1 MEKKS
6 QFITPFVMLLAGAVS
21 LIIMMIRGVEFY
33 RMLWTLFIVLIV
45 FFVIG
50 DIARYLYSTISP
62 RVIPASIDLNTIA
75 QIAERRMQ
83 EEPDTVYL
91 DDFDSDSSSKS
102 QNSTMQNE
110 EPQMYLDENF
120 DEYIEN
126 DFEQERESEIN

>member
-6 QFITPFVMLLAGAVS
+6 QFITPFIMLLAGAIS
-21 LIIMMIRGVEFY
+21 LIIMIARGVELY
-33 RMLWTLFIVLIV
+33 RMLWTLLVVLIV
-45 FFVIG
+45 FFIIG

-62 RVIPASIDLNTIA
+62 RVIPASLDLNTIA
-75 QIAERRMQ
+75 QIAERRIM

-91 DDFDSDSSSKS
+91 DDFDHPSGATVGKNT
-102 QNSTMQNE
+102 QVE

-120 DEYIEN
+120 DEYTEN